1 MFTFFFE
8 IKKERLKSF
17 ERFLLIR
24 PKHLLRK
31 ICFTFNS
38 KKAFYILKLF
48 TWKLFLHETFNYVIP
63 RLVQVKIGEYFIF
76 VPIQVL
82 KISTYGTKYS
92 RMDQVKFFKGCL
104 PQILLGPFLNILSH
118 IKLLFTRLRFSLL
131 VNRKPPIGISQETA
145 NITIFSA
152 TLIYK
157 KTITFKKFYFCGDA
171 PLNCFL

>member
-1 MFTFFFE
+1 M
-8 IKKERLKSF
+8 
-17 ERFLLIR
+17 
-24 PKHLLRK
+24 
-31 ICFTFNS
+31 
-38 KKAFYILKLF
+38 
-48 TWKLFLHETFNYVIP
+48 
-63 RLVQVKIGEYFIF
+63 
-76 VPIQVL
+76 

-118 IKLLFTRLRFSLL
+118 IKLLFTSLRFSLL

-145 NITIFSA
+145 NITTFSA

-171 PLNCFL
+171 PLNCFLKLLSQLLLLFFSSFSFYVMIIQMQPHLRKFFLLTISQILLRDI